1 MYGVARA
8 VRLKPRLQVLDM
20 VQNLPGVD
28 KLESSEQARAKQVAI
43 LVIFISLDGDAHNF
57 SFWALFF
64 LGSSA

>member
-8 VRLKPRLQVLDM
+8 VRLKPRLQVPDI

-43 LVIFISLDGDAHNF
+43 LVIFILLDGDAHNF
-57 SFWALFF
+57 SLWALFF